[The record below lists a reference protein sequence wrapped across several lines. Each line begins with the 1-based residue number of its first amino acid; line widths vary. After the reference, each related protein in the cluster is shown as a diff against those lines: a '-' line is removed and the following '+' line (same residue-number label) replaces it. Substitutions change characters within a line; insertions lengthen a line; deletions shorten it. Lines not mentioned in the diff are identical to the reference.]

1 MDYFF
6 NNFVIMVQEFTAR
19 ITTWRTYIMK
29 DDSRVRMAQL
39 RKRRREAAKKG
50 DAAAQK
56 KLEAIKENDRK
67 RSKNYRKT
75 KARKKKKS

>member
-19 ITTWRTYIMK
+19 ITAWRTYIMK